1 MMSTGSNGERTM
13 ADANDPGEV
22 AFRAAALADA
32 LRAAGLRGLEGITH
46 ARQHRLE
53 REHERFG
60 TRLGSEHPR
69 VQGLARQL
77 EDGTVRLRDL
87 GIEIARAQT
96 MVPRAGPTQWI
107 LLGYVRWPDLSPA
120 PDLTVALVDARNQ
133 WVRKLGFACTDTSG
147 YFSLTVSLGREAQAA
162 ASAEPLEVYIQ
173 VTDQN
178 RAVLHREKE
187 AVLVAPA
194 TVEYREIILQ
204 GGARVCTP
212 PEEDTDGPAG
222 AAAQER
228 KPGPPSP
235 PSGEPARKGR
245 PRRRT

>member
-1 MMSTGSNGERTM
+1 M
-13 ADANDPGEV
+13 ADQNNPEDV

-53 REHERFG
+53 REHQRLA
-60 TRLGSEHPR
+60 TRLGGEHPR
-69 VQGLARQL
+69 VHGLARQL
-77 EDGTVRLRDL
+77 EEGTVRLRDL

-96 MVPRAGPTQWI
+96 VVPRAGPTQWV
-107 LLGYVRWPDLSPA
+107 LLGYVRWPDLRPA

-133 WVRKLGFACTDTSG
+133 WIRKLGFACTDTSG
-147 YFSLTVSLGREAQAA
+147 YFALTVSLGREAQAST
-162 ASAEPLEVYIQ
+162 SAEPLEVYVQ
-173 VTDQN
+173 VTDQS

-187 AVLVAPA
+187 AVVVAPA

-212 PEEDTDGPAG
+212 PEEDTDGPG
-222 AAAQER
+222 GTAAQER
-228 KPGPPSP
+228 EPGPPAP
-235 PSGEPARKGR
+235 PGGEPPRRGR